1 MPECPYCTESCQDE
15 QRLRS
20 HLYHDHSREEL
31 GRIDERRVKH
41 SYDTFIQDDI
51 TTLEE
56 SLQQEP
62 TPQTAGEAVETFER
76 VLRKTLE
83 WEDID
88 TVHHRVVAAET
99 PLLDALDTVVQTS
112 GREFLLDLIETY
124 DPRAERA
131 LPPGVGATIGNIVGR
146 DIIRTR
152 LDEGVEA
159 IPTAELAYLETLA
172 KYEHPAES
180 ASDQRFTD
188 NRWAVSYAYGWGIGH
203 PTRDVAGYIHTVAR
217 DAATADWSEQTL
229 IQAFYAD
236 PAAATDILDGLLSD
250 TQTHQRR
257 FFLHSL
263 KEVTRGIGIHT
274 PQWDWNAE
282 IEREFEL
289 EDDVVKRLRTVVA
302 DSEFSNE
309 VSEDWPYTPV

>member
-20 HLYHDHSREEL
+20 HLYHEHPREEL

-41 SYDTFIQDDI
+41 SYETFIQDDI

-56 SLQQEP
+56 YLEKEP
-62 TPQTAGEAVETFER
+62 TRQTTVEAVETFER

-83 WEDID
+83 WEDIE
-88 TVHHRVVAAET
+88 TVHNRIVAAET
-99 PLLDALDTVVQTS
+99 LLLDTLDTAVQTL
-112 GREFLLDLIETY
+112 GREFLLDIIETY
-124 DPRAERA
+124 DPRAERTP
-131 LPPGVGATIGNIVGR
+131 PPGVGATIGNIVGR

-159 IPTAELAYLETLA
+159 IPAAELAYLETLA
-172 KYEHPAES
+172 KYEHPVES
-180 ASDQRFTD
+180 AADRRFKD

-203 PTRDVAGYIHTVAR
+203 PTHDVAGDIHTMAR
-217 DAATADWSEQTL
+217 DASTADWSEQTL

-236 PAAATDILDGLLSD
+236 PGAATDILEGLLAD
-250 TQTHQRR
+250 NQMHQRR

-289 EDDVVKRLRTVVA
+289 EDDLVKRLRTVVA

-309 VSEDWPYTPV
+309 VSEDWPYTPI